1 MSARP
6 LLPSLLPAT
15 LLAAGF
21 AAALLA
27 PPAAAQEVTYLPEDA
42 TYCDMFRG
50 LSKVI
55 PGHCA
60 EPGELAAGGA
70 GATARLPPGI
80 KTRGIRIQDEMPV
93 IEPAGAL
100 DPTVTAAN
108 EEPAVMTDAV
118 EQAVPPEALAIAMRI
133 QFAYDSATLTPEA
146 MRKLDDLADVLNN
159 ELMVEK
165 VVEIEGHADAHG
177 PETYNLALSERR
189 ALVVRSYLI
198 ERHGVA
204 PERLPFVGRGEA
216 EPFDDDAYAAINRR
230 VEFHNITG

>member
-6 LLPSLLPAT
+6 VLPST
-15 LLAAGF
+15 VLAAGF

-27 PPAAAQEVTYLPEDA
+27 HPAAAQEVTYLPEHA

-60 EPGELAAGGA
+60 DPAELAAAAA
-70 GATARLPPGI
+70 GSTADLPPGI
-80 KTRGIRIQDEMPV
+80 KTRGIRLQDDMPV
-93 IEPAGAL
+93 IEPAASS
-100 DPTVTAAN
+100 DATVTAAN
-108 EEPAVMTDAV
+108 DEAEVTTDAV
-118 EQAVPPEALAIAMRI
+118 EQAVPPEALAIAMRV

-146 MRKLDDLADVLNN
+146 MRKLDDLADVLNDD
-159 ELMVEK
+159 LMTEK

-177 PETYNLALSERR
+177 PAAYNLALSERR
-189 ALVVRSYLI
+189 ARAVRSYLI
-198 ERHGVA
+198 EQHGVA
-204 PERLPFVGRGEA
+204 PERLPFVGRGET
-216 EPFDDDAYAAINRR
+216 EPFDTDAYAAINRR